1 MKPTQRDGDQQ
12 RRLNR
17 LVAIQVEHSLDA
29 LVIYSSMLRRENLRY
44 FTDFNPIEPGALAY
58 FPLDGEPCLI
68 VPLPTEKAR
77 AASVSSIH
85 RIFSYDG
92 DVRNIPQLM
101 RKCFLPMRLGIAGW
115 EYLPFDVAEAITESF
130 PGIELVDVTQLVDVV
145 RIVKTE
151 QEISKIKRAANI
163 ADAAFADLI
172 NHLKPGIRE
181 YEIVARVEY
190 NIRKFHGE
198 DNFQI
203 LATSSGDARAMH
215 PPTERTLRDGDLLVT
230 EISPQFEG
238 YFAQICRSISIG
250 IASPERRMAYD
261 ILLNAQQEAI
271 DRVHP
276 GMTAS
281 DVARIQNDVFR
292 REGFGEYVSEKYT
305 RGRGHGIGLY
315 IDEEPL
321 IAEGNN
327 FRLMPGMVIMI
338 HPNTYLPLAGY
349 LVVGDPVLITE
360 TGGERL
366 SHSRRDLISIK
377 SSP

>member
-1 MKPTQRDGDQQ
+1 MKPTRGNGHRQGRRDK
-12 RRLNR
+12 
-17 LVAIQVEHSLDA
+17 LVAIQAEHNLDG

-58 FPLDGEPCLI
+58 FPLNGKPCLM
-68 VPLPTEKAR
+68 VPVPEEKVR
-77 AASVSSIH
+77 AASVSSVH
-85 RIFSYDG
+85 HIFSYDG

-101 RKCFLPMRLGIAGW
+101 RKCFLPRRLGIAGW
-115 EYLPFDVAEAITESF
+115 DYFPFDVAGAITGSI
-130 PGIELVDVTQLVDVV
+130 PGLELVDLTQCVDAL

-151 QEISKIKRAANI
+151 QEISKIKRAADI
-163 ADAAFADLI
+163 ADAAFVDLI

-181 YEIVARVEY
+181 YEIVARIEY
-190 NIRKFHGE
+190 NIRKSHGE

-203 LATSSGDARAMH
+203 LAASSGDARAMH
-215 PPTERTLRDGDLLVT
+215 PPTERILRDGDLLVT

-250 IASPERRMAYD
+250 IASPERRKAHD
-261 ILLNAQQEAI
+261 ILLEAQQEAI
-271 DRVHP
+271 DSVHP

-281 DVARIQNDVFR
+281 ELARIQNDVFR

-321 IAEGNN
+321 VAEGND
-327 FRLMPGMVIMI
+327 FKLMPGMVIMI

-349 LVVGDPVLITE
+349 MVVGDPVLITE

-366 SHSRRDLISIK
+366 SHSRRDLISIE
-377 SSP
+377 SIP